1 MSNKFWEDV
10 RLKHFLF
17 DAVLQLKKLMFW
29 FCRISL
35 EENIKEADKDE
46 EDCVESNFRETWREN
61 AQV

>member
-1 MSNKFWEDV
+1 MSSKFWEDV

-17 DAVLQLKKLMFW
+17 DVVLQLKKLMFW

-46 EDCVESNFRETWREN
+46 EDCVESNFRET
-61 AQV
+61 